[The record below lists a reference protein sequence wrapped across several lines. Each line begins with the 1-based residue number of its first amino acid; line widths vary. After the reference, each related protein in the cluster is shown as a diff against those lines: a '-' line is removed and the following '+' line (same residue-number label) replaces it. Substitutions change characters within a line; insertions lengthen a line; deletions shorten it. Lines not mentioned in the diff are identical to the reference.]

1 MREDLEGFKKGGSIS
16 SAGLSRPLSHGEQ
29 QALAMQAKID
39 RSAGLTHAELA
50 ERNLRC
56 LSTDAAMKRPRFFRP

>member
-16 SAGLSRPLSHGEQ
+16 GAGLSKPLSHGEQ
-29 QALAMQAKID
+29 RALAQQVKID
-39 RSAGLTHAELA
+39 QSAGMTHAELA

-56 LSTDAAMKRPRFFRP
+56 LSIDAAMKRPRFFRP